1 MLARGQPPRYQKNKG
16 GGKKMNREQK
26 LREVGWD
33 ILASANDNLF
43 VVKNT
48 CSDIQVLHFFYDSKY
63 GEHMVEGYFTSSFD
77 HKAQDELFEAPD
89 KFLDKFYLYCSELM
103 EDWCTKEDNL
113 YK

>member
-1 MLARGQPPRYQKNKG
+1 
-16 GGKKMNREQK
+16 MNREQK
-26 LREVGWD
+26 LKGAGWD

-48 CSDIQVLHFFYDSKY
+48 CSDIQVLHFFYD
-63 GEHMVEGYFTSSFD
+63 GQLDERMVEGYFASSFD
-77 HKAQDELFEAPD
+77 HKAQGELFEAPD

>member
-1 MLARGQPPRYQKNKG
+1 
-16 GGKKMNREQK
+16 MNREQK

-43 VVKNT
+43 VVKNMRG
-48 CSDIQVLHFFYDSKY
+48 DVQVLHFFYDSQLDEY
-63 GEHMVEGYFTSSFD
+63 TVEGYFASSFNG
-77 HKAQDELFEAPD
+77 KAQDELFEAPD